1 MSSVDRVGGHSIFP
15 RVGESKTRVHKG
27 EKQRTADAGIEKKNT
42 MMLEEL
48 SRPGSIRGEKQ
59 AVNISGQD
67 PSSGLK
73 IGKGEDRYRA
83 MDYNLSLLLQPD
95 SLDGS
100 TEAKRKK
107 RLKHNMGDQLSC
119 SVAEGNMEKFNSLLR
134 IIQITRMKLTEPW
147 FSDYKTGKTCL
158 MKALLNLNSNTQE
171 MVKKLILAA
180 ENNGCLNQLINAEYI
195 DKDYKGQT
203 ALHIAIERRCPDIV
217 RLLLEKGADVNA
229 RATGKFFKL
238 SRKRCGFYFGE
249 LPLALAACTNQPET
263 VSLLM
268 SYQGTKVGEQDSEGN
283 TVLHALVTVA
293 DDTEDNT
300 KFVTEMYNKILIENK
315 GGNLEEVRNVKGL
328 TPLQLAAKLGKF
340 EIFRNILNREIIDKQ
355 HSKLS
360 RKVTDWAYGPVSS
373 SLYDLTG
380 VDTTEKKS
388 VLKIVVFNTK
398 IQNRHL
404 LLSVE
409 PLNTLLQQK
418 WEKFA
423 VYMFTASCVLY
434 ILYITIFT
442 TIYYD
447 QSHTHESL
455 FQMNATTTS
464 QQFSGRVL
472 ILLWACVLLI
482 MEVVMISQ
490 LRFSDLQSVVTEA
503 WFHILFFLQAGLV
516 ACSAVLYWL
525 GADLHRATLMG
536 ALALGWINVLYY
548 TRGFQSMGI
557 YSVMLQ
563 KILLSDVVH
572 FLFVYL
578 LFLIGFSAA
587 LASLIQRCHNTG
599 KCSPFDSFTMAMLEL
614 FKLTIGLGDLEIQS
628 QALYPNLFLFLL
640 VLYVVLTFILLL
652 NMLIALMGDTVGN
665 LSKDSKNIWKL
676 QRARTI
682 LNLEEYLPKFLKK
695 KFQLGIVL
703 NGKRYIRINEVNWT
717 AWSTSVARI
726 REDPGE
732 EEGETTCESSDE
744 ADRTLLPPSESIQR
758 RRFWARG
765 RWNLGPKRRHRERVN
780 RQRRAEQTEI
790 NVISEQSTPP
800 TLEATELKEADDA
813 GPSGDTLSIALFQHK

>member
-1 MSSVDRVGGHSIFP
+1 
-15 RVGESKTRVHKG
+15 
-27 EKQRTADAGIEKKNT
+27 
-42 MMLEEL
+42 
-48 SRPGSIRGEKQ
+48 
-59 AVNISGQD
+59 
-67 PSSGLK
+67 
-73 IGKGEDRYRA
+73 
-83 MDYNLSLLLQPD
+83 MDYNLNLLLQPD
-95 SLDGS
+95 ELDGCS
-100 TEAKRKK
+100 ETENEKR
-107 RLKHNMGDQLSC
+107 RLKNNLGRQLSC
-119 SVAEGNMEKFNSLLR
+119 SVAEGNEEKFNKVLR
-134 IIQITRMKLTEPW
+134 IIHITRMKLTEPW

-158 MKALLNLNSNTQE
+158 MKALLNLNSSTE
-171 MVKKLILAA
+171 GIVKKLIEAA
-180 ENNGCLNQLINAEYI
+180 EENNCLSQLINAEYT
-195 DKDYKGQT
+195 DKDYK

-238 SRKRCGFYFGE
+238 SEQRKGFYFGE

-263 VSLLM
+263 VSLLL
-268 SYQGTKVGEQDSEGN
+268 SDQRTKVSEQDSSGN

-340 EIFRNILNREIIDKQ
+340 EIFRNILSREIKDRK
-355 HSKLS
+355 HRKLS
-360 RKVTDWAYGPVSS
+360 RKVTDWVYGPVSS
-373 SLYDLTG
+373 SLYDITG

-388 VLKIVVFNTK
+388 VLQIVVFNTK

-423 VYMFTASCVLY
+423 VYMFTASCVAYVLY
-434 ILYITIFT
+434 VTIFT

-447 QSHTHESL
+447 RSNMYEFPLQL
-455 FQMNATTTS
+455 NTTAPS
-464 QQFSGRVL
+464 WQLNGRVF
-472 ILLWACVLLI
+472 ILLWAFLLLI
-482 MEVVMISQ
+482 IEIVMISQ
-490 LRFSDLQSVVTEA
+490 LRLPDLQSVVTEA
-503 WFHILFFLQAGLV
+503 WFHILFFLQAGMV
-516 ACSAVLYWL
+516 ICSTVLYWL
-525 GADLHRATLMG
+525 GADLQRAMLMG
-536 ALALGWINVLYY
+536 ALTLGWINVLYY

-587 LASLIQRCHNTG
+587 LASLIRSCPNSLG
-599 KCSPFDSFTMAMLEL
+599 CSPFDSFGMAMLEL
-614 FKLTIGLGDLEIQS
+614 FKLTIGLGDLKIQS
-628 QALYPNLFLFLL
+628 QALYPQLFLFLL

-665 LSKDSKNIWKL
+665 ISKDSKTIWKL

-682 LNLEEYLPKFLKK
+682 LNLEMYLPKFLKE
-695 KFQLGIVL
+695 KFRLGKDL

-717 AWSTSVARI
+717 KWSTSVACI
-726 REDPGE
+726 HEDPGE
-732 EEGETTCESSDE
+732 EEDTSSDESSDE
-744 ADRTLLPPSESIQR
+744 ADKAKLPLRESVPR
-758 RRFWARG
+758 KKFWTR
-765 RWNLGPKRRHRERVN
+765 RWNLGHNRKCTRRVN
-780 RQRRAEQTEI
+780 RNRAASHTRLEM
-790 NVISEQSTPP
+790 ISEQSTPE
-800 TLEATELKEADDA
+800 TEAMKFKPCQA
-813 GPSGDTLSIALFQHK
+813 GPSGDALV